1 MVSNKTLLSS
11 DGYDFKI
18 QCLSDNSNHV
28 TTLLGTNMWK
38 MPTNLLLILN
48 QVHKKYWLN
57 SVARQWY

>member
-48 QVHKKYWLN
+48 QVHKN
-57 SVARQWY
+57 ID